1 MRYLFAT
8 VTLAGLWFANV
19 DAEPPLPGAVPFE
32 IQVIPAPPA
41 EPWRLMAI
49 EHEGVIYL
57 ASNQLAAALHLDT
70 FWRAD
75 LGRLILSSKSHR
87 ITVTEGT
94 DLAVIDDGRLLHLSG
109 PIFLSQGQMMLPLDL
124 FIDVSGEPLPWVEES
139 LVFSKADRVL
149 RIGTPKTSVVGG
161 RTTVSDTGWKLQVD
175 GSGAFK
181 TEVRQEAGP
190 ELVVRFPGTSYDPE
204 RVSLPKVS
212 SRWLSWVVG
221 YRAEATAQG
230 FEVHLLPAL
239 ASRGYQVT
247 SADSSR
253 VEILLGTLESL
264 QPFSGIPLM
273 SLHRIAIDPGHG
285 GSDTGVT
292 VKGGKEAKLDWALAG
307 YVQEQ
312 LQNAGME
319 VVLTRTDGDDP
330 GPDARSNAANRANA
344 DLLLS
349 LHVHGRPGGAIAYL
363 NTGGGQSLGASSLDD
378 LGFHHYGTDHG
389 SHESDSRSIAAAILQ
404 SVIAGGLGATP
415 CPGIETESVPE
426 LAGARMPAV
435 LLEMGTDPKNGWS
448 DARLRSLAETIA
460 AGILHAA
467 GKRANPEFMH

>member
-1 MRYLFAT
+1 MRQLFAMASI
-8 VTLAGLWFANV
+8 VVLCFASAH
-19 DAEPPLPGAVPFE
+19 AEPPLPGAVPFE

-57 ASNQLAAALHLDT
+57 ASNQLAAALQLEK

-75 LGRLILSSKSHR
+75 LGRLILSGKSHR

-109 PIFLSQGQMMLPLDL
+109 PVFLFQGQMMLPLDL
-124 FIDVSGEPLPWVEES
+124 FIDVSGEPLPWVEEP
-139 LVFSKADRVL
+139 LVFSKSERVL
-149 RIGTPKTSVVGG
+149 RIGMPKASVLGG
-161 RTTVSDTGWKLQVD
+161 RATVSDTGWKLQLE
-175 GSGAFK
+175 GSSALR

-190 ELVVRFPGTSYDPE
+190 ELVVRFPETRYDPD
-204 RVSLPKVS
+204 RVALPKVS

-221 YRAEATAQG
+221 YRAEATAHG
-230 FEVHLLPAL
+230 LEVHLLPTA

-247 SADSSR
+247 SSESTR
-253 VEILLGTLESL
+253 VEILLGTLPSL
-264 QPFSGIPLM
+264 QPFSGTSLVR
-273 SLHRIAIDPGHG
+273 LHRIAIDPGHG

-292 VKGGKEAKLDWALAG
+292 VKGGKEAKLDWTLAG
-307 YVQEQ
+307 YLQEQ
-312 LQNAGME
+312 LQNAGMD
-319 VVLTRTDGDDP
+319 VVLTRTDSDDP
-330 GPDARSNAANRANA
+330 SPEARSNAANRANA

-349 LHVHGRPGGAIAYL
+349 LHIHGRRGGPIAYL

-389 SHESDSRSIAAAILQ
+389 SHESDSRSIAAALLQ
-404 SVIAGGLGATP
+404 SVIAGGQSTLP

-426 LAGARMPAV
+426 LSGARMPAL
-435 LLEMGTDPKNGWS
+435 LLEMGTDPRNGWS
-448 DARLRSLAETIA
+448 DARLRALAESIA
-460 AGILHAA
+460 AGIRQAA
-467 GKRANPEFMH
+467 GVH